1 MGTPWYGDT
10 MVWDGMGTQHFVV
23 WGHSILWTRRFSF
36 VVVWGHSIL
45 WTRRFSFVHF
55 YPLWYGDTA
64 FCGHADLVLYT
75 SILCLAEFAVEV
87 EVIHGSVGSC

>member
-1 MGTPWYGDT
+1 MGWYGDT
-10 MVWDGMGTQHFVV
+10 GMV
-23 WGHSILWTRRFSF
+23 WGHSI
-36 VVVWGHSIL
+36 
-45 WTRRFSFVHF
+45 
-55 YPLWYGDTA
+55 LWYGDTA

>member
-1 MGTPWYGDT
+1 MIATLKRMVWGRMVWGHHGMGWYGDT
-10 MVWDGMGTQHFVV
+10 GMV
-23 WGHSILWTRRFSF
+23 WGHSILWYGDTAFC
-36 VVVWGHSIL
+36 GHADL
-45 WTRRFSFVHF
+45 VL
-55 YPLWYGDTA
+55 LWYGDTA